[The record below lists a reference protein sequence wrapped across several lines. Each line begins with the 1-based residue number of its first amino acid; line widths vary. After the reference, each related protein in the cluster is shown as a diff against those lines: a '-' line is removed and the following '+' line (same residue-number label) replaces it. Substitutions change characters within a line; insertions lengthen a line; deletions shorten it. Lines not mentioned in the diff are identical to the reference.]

1 MKRLLGAVGLGIVW
15 LAPCVSAQVIEVEAN
30 GIAYQTLTKSGITVM
45 FNHLPGNLHQY
56 TILQVAVSNGSQ
68 GPYVIRPEDFTF
80 ERADGEKIRAVPART
95 VIEMLRQKANG
106 SDAIKLVT
114 TYENAIYGSPHPQA
128 LKGWESRRQAAIA
141 ATGNKVTTSLLAS
154 ALALVQTK
162 LAAGDTIDGAV
173 FFPTDGKPLGAGRLV
188 VRTNTDTF
196 EFNAEAN

>member
-1 MKRLLGAVGLGIVW
+1 MKRLLGALGLGMVW
-15 LAPCVSAQVIEVEAN
+15 LAPCASAQVIELQAN
-30 GIAYQTLTKSGITVM
+30 GINYQTLTKSGITVM
-45 FNHLPGNLHQY
+45 FNHLPVSLHQY
-56 TILQVAVSNGSQ
+56 AIVQVAVSNGSQ

-95 VIEMLRQKANG
+95 VIEMLRQKGNG

-128 LKGWESRRQAAIA
+128 LRGWESRRQAAIA
-141 ATGNKVTTSLLAS
+141 AAGNKVTTSLLAS

-162 LAAGDTIDGAV
+162 LAVGDTIDGAI
-173 FFPTDGKPLGAGRLV
+173 FFPTDGKALGSGRLV
-188 VRTNTDTF
+188 VHTNTDTF